1 MWIRRS
7 EPDPIESIDFADF
20 FEEFTERGLEN
31 LLYKG
36 GARRAEDFGSSF
48 VKELSRSD

>member
-1 MWIRRS
+1 MRIGAR

-31 LLYKG
+31 LLCKG
-36 GARRAEDFGSSF
+36 GARRAEDFRSSF
-48 VKELSRSD
+48 VKG